1 MRRHSVFQF
10 GLGIGLLTI
19 LWLSINSSP
28 LSLVSAANNANN
40 KLAVIATQ
48 SAPSSFDKA
57 PVLTSDQAITDTL
70 DANTALHSYKFS
82 AKAGEQY
89 RVTVAVKSGTLVT
102 SLSVVSTDLMQVL
115 GESDGATLIDSTL
128 HFAIPADAT
137 YGVIVSYIGIGST
150 LGTPAPGTY
159 TITLTRVT
167 PLN

>member
-1 MRRHSVFQF
+1 MRRHSVIQF

-19 LWLSINSSP
+19 LWLSINFSP
-28 LSLVSAANNANN
+28 LNLVSAANNN
-40 KLAVIATQ
+40 KRLATMATQ

-57 PVLTSDQAITDTL
+57 PVLTPDQALTDIL

-89 RVTVAVKSGTLVT
+89 RVSVAVKSGNLVT
-102 SLSVVSTDLMQVL
+102 SLSVVSTDLIQVL
-115 GESDGATLIDSTL
+115 GESDGAALIDSTL
-128 HFAIPADAT
+128 HFAIPTDST
-137 YGVIVSYIGIGST
+137 YGVIVSYIGIGAT
-150 LGTPAPGTY
+150 PGTPAPGTY